1 MKIEP
6 TDALIVVDMQND
18 FCPSGALAVEGGD
31 AIIPG
36 INEIETFFRRK
47 VYTRDW
53 HPPDHCSFSDDPN
66 FVDGSWPVHCVAG
79 THGAEFHPDLRIA
92 TDATVVD
99 KATESNQEAYSGFD
113 NTPLG
118 ATLRSEGIKR
128 VFICGL
134 AADVCVRWTALDA
147 LKEGFESIVIE
158 DLTKPVDN
166 PPGTADKVWEELRH
180 AGVIFVRSDE
190 LE

>member
-1 MKIEP
+1 MKVEP

-18 FCPSGALAVEGGD
+18 FCPGGALAVEGGD

-36 INEIETFFRRK
+36 INKAETLFHHK

-53 HPPDHCSFSDDPN
+53 HPSGHCSFSDNPS
-66 FVDGSWPVHCVAG
+66 FVNGSWPVHCVAE
-79 THGAEFHPDLRIA
+79 TPGAEFHPDLKIP
-92 TDATVVD
+92 TDAIVVD
-99 KATESNQEAYSGFD
+99 KATENNKEAYSGFD
-113 NTPLG
+113 NTHLG
-118 ATLRSEGIKR
+118 ATLHGKRVKR

-147 LKEGFESIVIE
+147 LKEGFHPVLIE

-166 PPGTADKVWEELRH
+166 PPGTAEKVREELRH
-180 AGVIFVRSDE
+180 AGVVSVRSDE